1 MSTALSTVGLPINT
15 LMNVNQTPKS
25 GSAGQLQQQLGQD
38 AFLKLLTTQLR
49 NQDPEKPM
57 DDTQS
62 IAQLAQFS
70 ALQAQT
76 NLSSSFAAFQSN
88 FGVMQAASLI
98 GKTATVAAPDA
109 NGNNS
114 SISGTIN
121 AVNVLDGKP
130 YFTMTNAAGKVI
142 VDSNGRP
149 EQFSTSQITSI
160 GMGSSSSGSSGTSAG
175 TGGVPVIPP
184 TLGN

>member
-1 MSTALSTVGLPINT
+1 MSTATSASGLPITGLIN
-15 LMNVNQTPKS
+15 NPAAS
-25 GSAGQLQQQLGQD
+25 GTAKTGNLQQQLGAD

-76 NLSSSFAAFQSN
+76 NLADAFASFQSN

-98 GKTATVAAPDA
+98 GKSATVNAPDA
-109 NGNNS
+109 AGNS
-114 SISGTIN
+114 SSVSGTIK
-121 AVNVLDGKP
+121 AVDVIDGKP
-130 YFTMTNAAGKVI
+130 YFTMTGKDGKVI
-142 VDSNGRP
+142 TDSNGNP

-160 GMGSSSSGSSGTSAG
+160 G
-175 TGGVPVIPP
+175 
-184 TLGN
+184 N

>member
-1 MSTALSTVGLPINT
+1 MSSVASTSGLPINS
-15 LMNVNQTPKS
+15 LINSQA
-25 GSAGQLQQQLGQD
+25 GSTTGGMQSLGAD

-76 NLSSSFAAFQSN
+76 NLSSAFAAFQSN

-98 GKTATVAAPDA
+98 GKSATVNAPDA
-109 NGNNS
+109 TGNAS
-114 SISGTIN
+114 SISGTIKN
-121 AVNVLDGKP
+121 VNVMDGKP
-130 YFTMTNAAGKVI
+130 YFTMTDKSGNVI

-160 GMGSSSSGSSGTSAG
+160 G
-175 TGGVPVIPP
+175 
-184 TLGN
+184 

>member
-1 MSTALSTVGLPINT
+1 MSSVASTSGLPINS
-15 LMNVNQTPKS
+15 LINSQP
-25 GSAGQLQQQLGQD
+25 GSAATGGMQTLGAD

-76 NLSSSFAAFQSN
+76 NLSSAFAAFQSN

-98 GKTATVAAPDA
+98 GKSATVNAPDA
-109 NGNNS
+109 AGNSS
-114 SISGTIN
+114 SISGTIKN
-121 AVNVLDGKP
+121 VNVMDGKP
-130 YFTMTNAAGKVI
+130 YFTMTDKNGNVI

-160 GMGSSSSGSSGTSAG
+160 G
-175 TGGVPVIPP
+175 
-184 TLGN
+184 

>member
-1 MSTALSTVGLPINT
+1 MSSVASTSGLPIDSLINS
-15 LMNVNQTPKS
+15 KA
-25 GSAGQLQQQLGQD
+25 GSASLGGMQTLGAD

-98 GKTATVAAPDA
+98 GKSATVNAPDA
-109 NGNNS
+109 AGNS
-114 SISGTIN
+114 SSVSGTIKN
-121 AVNVLDGKP
+121 VNVMDGKP
-130 YFTMTNAAGKVI
+130 FFTMTDKNGNLI
-142 VDSNGRP
+142 VDGNGRP

-160 GMGSSSSGSSGTSAG
+160 G
-175 TGGVPVIPP
+175 
-184 TLGN
+184 

>member
-1 MSTALSTVGLPINT
+1 MSTAVSAAGLPINS
-15 LMNVNQTPKS
+15 LMNVNQTPAS
-25 GSAGQLQQQLGQD
+25 GAGQLQQQLGQD

-70 ALQAQT
+70 ALQSQT
-76 NLSSSFAAFQSN
+76 NLSASFAAFQSN

-98 GKTATVAAPDA
+98 GKTATVSAPDA
-109 NGNNS
+109 SGNS
-114 SISGTIN
+114 STIGGTIN
-121 AVNVLDGKP
+121 AVNVMDGKP
-130 YFTMTNAAGKVI
+130 YFTMTNAAGQTI

-160 GMGSSSSGSSGTSAG
+160 GVAASSGSGL
-175 TGGVPVIPP
+175 P
-184 TLGN
+184 